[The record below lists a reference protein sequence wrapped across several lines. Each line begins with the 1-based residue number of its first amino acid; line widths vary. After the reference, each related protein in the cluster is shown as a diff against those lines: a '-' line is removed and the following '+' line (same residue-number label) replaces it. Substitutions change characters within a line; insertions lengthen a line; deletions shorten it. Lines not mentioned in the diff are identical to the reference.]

1 LLIQET
7 VFDEKLPQLEALL
20 DSNQMGEV
28 FERALKDI
36 RGKAVGCRVEGCR
49 SVYTKYRPGK
59 NLLFAY
65 LLKVADS
72 VSGQSR
78 EQMLTVLACTKGESG
93 DLFAIAKSAPL
104 VDTGF
109 GEGVF
114 HIPAM
119 EAVVWVFPNDRKL
132 TGLPA
137 LLDSKGL
144 TERFLPEI
152 VGGDFDNEWS
162 IIELESIPVHYVP
175 ERACT
180 LRVKLG
186 LRNERTA
193 ETDTRV
199 LFGKTYCS
207 AEGEAA
213 WQRLQMLWDGEGRR
227 GGRLLIAQPLQY
239 HPEIRT
245 LWQRGLV
252 GKTLNEVD
260 ANSGLF
266 FELLANA
273 GSAVA
278 ELHRAPVPLAP
289 SVTTGEII
297 SKLETSAVLL
307 CRLRPNLR
315 NELRSSIKQLIAVSD
330 RIGIGP
336 IATLH
341 GDLHLKN
348 LFVTNDRVAL
358 IDLDNLSRGDPLR
371 DVGSFV
377 ASLHY
382 RGLIEGRSLNAA
394 EDISRRFVQ
403 SYRANAEWEVSECE
417 LNWHIAAALIYERA
431 YRCVT
436 RLKVGR
442 MDIVDDIIELAQ
454 TFTARMESGVR
465 MV

>member
-7 VFDEKLPQLEALL
+7 VFDERLPQMEAMLN
-20 DSNQMGEV
+20 SSHMGEV
-28 FERALKDI
+28 FERALKDVC
-36 RGKAVGCRVEGCR
+36 GKAAGCRVESCR
-49 SVYTKYRPGK
+49 IVYTKYRPGK
-59 NLLFAY
+59 SLLFAY
-65 LLKVADS
+65 LLKVADTA
-72 VSGQSR
+72 SGQCR
-78 EQMLTVLACTKGESG
+78 EQMLTMLACAKGESD
-93 DLFAIAKSAPL
+93 DLFAIAKNAPL

-109 GEGVF
+109 GDGVF
-114 HIPAM
+114 HVPAM

-137 LLDSKGL
+137 LVDPEGL
-144 TERFLPEI
+144 RERFLPEI
-152 VGGDFDNEWS
+152 MGGSFDNEWS
-162 IIELESIPVHYVP
+162 IFELESIPVHYVP

-186 LRNERTA
+186 LRSERTA
-193 ETDTRV
+193 ETETRV

-207 AEGEAA
+207 GEGEAA
-213 WQRLQMLWDGEGRR
+213 WHRLQTLWDSEARR
-227 GGRLLIAQPLQY
+227 EGRLLIAQPLAY
-239 HPEIRT
+239 HPEIST
-245 LWQRGLV
+245 LWQGGLV

-260 ANSGLF
+260 ASSGLF
-266 FELLANA
+266 FESLANA

-278 ELHRAPVPLAP
+278 ELHRTSVPSAP
-289 SVTTGEII
+289 SITTGEII
-297 SKLETSAVLL
+297 SKLEASAALL
-307 CRLRPNLR
+307 CRLSPNLR
-315 NELRSSIKQLIAVSD
+315 DELGSSIKDLIAVSD
-330 RIGIGP
+330 RIGLGP

-348 LFVTNDRVAL
+348 LFVTDDRVAL

-382 RGLIEGRSLNAA
+382 RGLIEGRGSQFA
-394 EDISRRFVQ
+394 EESSSWFIR
-403 SYRANAEWEVSECE
+403 SYRANAEWEVSEWA

-442 MDIVDDIIELAQ
+442 LDILDEIIALS
-454 TFTARMESGVR
+454 RIYR
-465 MV
+465 LRI

>member
-1 LLIQET
+1 LLIQEI
-7 VFDEKLPQLEALL
+7 VFDEKLPQMEALMN
-20 DSNQMGEV
+20 SNHMGEV
-28 FERALKDI
+28 FERALKDA
-36 RGKAVGCRVEGCR
+36 RGKAAGCRVESCR
-49 SVYTKYRPGK
+49 IVYTKYRPGK

-72 VSGQSR
+72 ASGQSC
-78 EQMLTVLACTKGESG
+78 EQVLTIQACAKGESG
-93 DLFAIAKSAPL
+93 DLFAIAKNVPL

-109 GEGVF
+109 GDGVF

-137 LLDSKGL
+137 LVDPEGL
-144 TERFLPEI
+144 RERFLPEI
-152 VGGDFDNEWS
+152 MGGSFDDEWS

-186 LRNERTA
+186 LRNGRTA
-193 ETDTRV
+193 DTETRV
-199 LFGKTYCS
+199 LFGKTYCYG
-207 AEGEAA
+207 EGEAA
-213 WQRLQMLWDGEGRR
+213 WQRLQTLWDSEARR
-227 GGRLLIAQPLQY
+227 AGRLLIAQPLAY

-245 LWQRGLV
+245 LWQSGLV

-266 FELLANA
+266 FELLAHA

-278 ELHRAPVPLAP
+278 ELHRTPVPSAP

-297 SKLETSAVLL
+297 SKLETSAALL
-307 CRLRPNLR
+307 CRLRPSLR
-315 NELRSSIKQLIAVSD
+315 DELRSSIEQLIAVSD

-382 RGLIEGRSLNAA
+382 RGLIEGRGYQFT
-394 EDISRRFVQ
+394 EDSSSRFIQ
-403 SYRANAEWEVSECE
+403 SYRSNADWEVSEWA

-436 RLKVGR
+436 RLKTGR
-442 MDIVDDIIELAQ
+442 LDLIDEIIALS
-454 TFTARMESGVR
+454 RIYR
-465 MV
+465 LRI

>member
-7 VFDEKLPQLEALL
+7 VFDEKLPQMEALL
-20 DSNQMGEV
+20 NSNHMGEV
-28 FERALKDI
+28 FERALKDF
-36 RGKAVGCRVEGCR
+36 RGKAADCRVESCR
-49 SVYTKYRPGK
+49 IVYTKYRPGK

-72 VSGQSR
+72 ASGQSR
-78 EQMLTVLACTKGESG
+78 EQMLTMLACANGESG
-93 DLFAIAKSAPL
+93 DLFAIAKNAPL

-109 GEGVF
+109 GDGVF

-137 LLDSKGL
+137 LVDPEGL
-144 TERFLPEI
+144 RERLLPEMM
-152 VGGDFDNEWS
+152 GGSFDNEWS

-193 ETDTRV
+193 ETETRV

-207 AEGEAA
+207 GEGEAA
-213 WQRLQMLWDGEGRR
+213 WERLQALWDSEGRR
-227 GGRLLIAQPLQY
+227 AGRLLIAQPLAY
-239 HPEIRT
+239 HPEIKT
-245 LWQRGLV
+245 LWQSGLV

-260 ANSGLF
+260 AQSGFF
-266 FELLANA
+266 FESLANA

-278 ELHRAPVPLAP
+278 ELHRTPVPSAP

-297 SKLETSAVLL
+297 SKLETSAALL
-307 CRLRPNLR
+307 CRLRPSLR
-315 NELRSSIKQLIAVSD
+315 DELRSSIRQLIADSD
-330 RIGIGP
+330 RIGIDP

-348 LFVTNDRVAL
+348 LFVTNERTAL
-358 IDLDNLSRGDPLR
+358 IDLDNLSRGDPSR

-382 RGLIEGRSLNAA
+382 RGLIEGRGYQFTEES
-394 EDISRRFVQ
+394 SRRFIQ
-403 SYRANAEWEVSECE
+403 SYRADADWEVSESA

-436 RLKVGR
+436 RFKTGR
-442 MDIVDDIIELAQ
+442 LDILDEIIALS
-454 TFTARMESGVR
+454 RIYSLR
-465 MV
+465 I